1 LVMASLAL
9 SSRDAATTTEPT
21 LSHLKD
27 SFGRGRHQVRLCLTL
42 NGRTGGCHGYNWKT
56 GHLMSQPLS
65 VYL

>member
-42 NGRTGGCHGYNWKT
+42 NGRTGGCHGYN
-56 GHLMSQPLS
+56 
-65 VYL
+65 